1 MLTPETRALLRDAS
15 TPRRADR
22 PEVGVEPG
30 FKPRQR
36 HEVGPRVAVQD
47 RGDGRVVHAADAA
60 DLAGRAS
67 IHRLPQPDG
76 HEPSDL
82 TGGVAG
88 LTLGPVGDQGRG
100 CGSSDAGHAV
110 RVRLSV
116 VADPEP
122 GDFGERPA
130 EQPTVGG
137 ARNDGSNHH
146 RTPLAEGAQ
155 HRHPPKVE
163 HVIRT
168 YTPKIPAEHWAVI
181 GDFVRAAVD
190 DCDGLTPYEAS
201 NLMHAASHH
210 VHWTWRVAGLPLER
224 DAVFRPA
231 VVQEFIARGCSSFWS
246 PSIRG
251 NRRSQLMRMSELL
264 LGPDLAP
271 VRGEPLPNPDP
282 SSPYS
287 AAEVTSLRSW
297 ANGQSTPFRIVNANV
312 LLALGLGAGLSTSE
326 IVGARAEHVT
336 VDVDGVLVEV
346 TGKRARVVTVIA
358 EWESVLADV
367 ADAAMHGDMPLFR
380 PRCSREAQHL
390 VSNFVSDGQKG
401 RVRAIPQR
409 MRATWLVTHMA
420 AGTPVVA
427 LMAAAGVDSLEAL
440 TRYVRFVPDLDPTF
454 VRRRLRHGTGG
465 VR

>member
-1 MLTPETRALLRDAS
+1 M
-15 TPRRADR
+15 
-22 PEVGVEPG
+22 
-30 FKPRQR
+30 
-36 HEVGPRVAVQD
+36 H
-47 RGDGRVVHAADAA
+47 
-60 DLAGRAS
+60 
-67 IHRLPQPDG
+67 
-76 HEPSDL
+76 
-82 TGGVAG
+82 
-88 LTLGPVGDQGRG
+88 
-100 CGSSDAGHAV
+100 
-110 RVRLSV
+110 
-116 VADPEP
+116 
-122 GDFGERPA
+122 
-130 EQPTVGG
+130 
-137 ARNDGSNHH
+137 DGSNHH

-168 YTPKIPAEHWAVI
+168 YTPKIPAEHWTTI

-201 NLMHAASHH
+201 NLMHAASHL

-224 DAVFRPA
+224 DVVFRPA
-231 VVQEFIARGCSSFWS
+231 VVQEFIARGCSFWS

-287 AAEVTSLRSW
+287 PAEVTSLRSW
-297 ANGQSTPFRIVNANV
+297 ANGQSTSFRVVNANV
-312 LLALGLGAGLSTSE
+312 LLALGLGAGLSNSE
-326 IVGARAEHVT
+326 IVGARAEHIT
-336 VDVDGVLVEV
+336 VDTDGVLVEV
-346 TGKRARVVTVIA
+346 TGKRARVVPVLA

-367 ADAAMHGDMPLFR
+367 ADAVMRADMPLFR
-380 PRCSREAQHL
+380 PRCSRETQHL
-390 VSNFVSDGQKG
+390 ISNFVSDGQKG
-401 RVRAIPQR
+401 RVRAVPQR

-420 AGTPVVA
+420 AGTPVVP

-440 TRYVRFVPDLDPTF
+440 TRYVRFVPGVDRGE

-465 VR
+465 AR